1 MQPGTWVTTGV
12 VPEPARVGWSNG
24 YFFSQPTTSVQV
36 SSVVSQWPHWNCR
49 TTVFGGACG
58 IQTASCSTAPF
69 PSQPAVRIWNGT
81 TPSPTTPAT
90 VDPGFVGEY
99 IATSIA
105 GLADYVDW
113 RILPGSPLE
122 NLSFVPPT
130 PGPRAYIT
138 QPHASDPLWIYS
150 VNAPEDLYLFSWDGE
165 HWGNGRV
172 MDGAP
177 DIGFD
182 ERGLLIQAG
191 NWANNSNS
199 HNQPGF
205 MHPTGVGKPDRY
217 FILPEN
223 AGGVSLTATGR
234 HLRLHDVS
242 TAPPAPSAGDGWIHP
257 PGSQGHPTNLASLP
271 VGYRAKYI
279 NYAATAWHVEDLSA
293 LSVLPWPPLANVT
306 GQPPLSFLSFP
317 VTDNECPAGACT
329 HTYFNLQGLVVDGAA
344 STSALLRSNMI
355 GEYR

>member
-1 MQPGTWVTTGV
+1 LP
-12 VPEPARVGWSNG
+12 SC
-24 YFFSQPTTSVQV
+24 TS
-36 SSVVSQWPHWNCR
+36 
-49 TTVFGGACG
+49 
-58 IQTASCSTAPF
+58 APF
-69 PSQPAVRIWNGT
+69 PSQPAMRIWDGVNG
-81 TPSPTTPAT
+81 

-99 IATSIA
+99 MATNIA

-122 NLSFVPPT
+122 NLSFLPPT

-138 QPHASDPLWIYS
+138 SPHASDPLWIYS
-150 VNAPEDLYLFSWDGE
+150 VNVPEDLYLFSWDGE

-172 MDGAP
+172 MESAP
-177 DIGFD
+177 DVGFD

-191 NWANNSNS
+191 NWANGSAS

-234 HLRLHDVS
+234 HLRLQDVS

-279 NYAATAWHVEDLSA
+279 NFAATAWHVEDLSA
-293 LSVLPWPPLANVT
+293 LSATLWQPLGNVPV
-306 GQPPLSFLSFP
+306 QPALSFLSFS
-317 VTDNECPAGACT
+317 VSDNECPTGPCS
-329 HTYFNLQGLVVDGAA
+329 HTYFNLQGLVVDGAT
-344 STSALLRSNMI
+344 STAALLRSNMI